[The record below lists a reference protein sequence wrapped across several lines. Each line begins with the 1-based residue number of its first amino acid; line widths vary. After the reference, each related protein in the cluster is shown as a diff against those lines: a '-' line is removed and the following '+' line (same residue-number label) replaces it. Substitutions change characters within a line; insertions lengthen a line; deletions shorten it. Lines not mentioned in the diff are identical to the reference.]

1 MKETLDFI
9 VIGAQKAGTTS
20 VFEYIRRHPQL
31 SLPVT
36 KEAPFFSSE
45 AARGRGWEDYIRKG
59 FALADPACKWGTV
72 TPQYMVGGVLDREA
86 ADGPCDERTVPARI
100 HELAPSVRLIAIL
113 RDPVERARSHH
124 RMAYMEG
131 LEKRTFDEAVDQLLL
146 PEALEDA
153 RRWPRETTGYVAWGE
168 YGRLLSGYLDIFPR
182 EQLLVLFTEDLEREP
197 ELLLRRIFEFLD
209 VQDDFRPDNLGMRY
223 RAGGTKRRL
232 PLLGTYSFF
241 SPLALQRALTR
252 SSMARGLWHALPEPG
267 RRRIDAAFG
276 RLVYH
281 LDLWNRWGGAS
292 EPGGSAESATGAT
305 VERLRDHF
313 ALDGARLATRLSISP
328 PWLPAAGAAP

>member
-20 VFEYIRRHPQL
+20 LFEYIRRHPQL

-45 AARGRGWEDYIRKG
+45 AARSRGWQDYLRKG
-59 FALADPACKWGTV
+59 FSLADPACKWGTV
-72 TPQYMVGGVLDREA
+72 TPQYMVGGVLDREE
-86 ADGPCDERTVPARI
+86 PCDERTVPSRI

-131 LEKRTFDEAVDQLLL
+131 LEKRTFDEAVDELLL
-146 PEALEDA
+146 PDALAEA
-153 RRWPRETTGYVAWGE
+153 RRRPEETTGYVAWGE
-168 YGRLLSGYLDIFPR
+168 YGRILSGYLDVFPR
-182 EQLLVLFTEDLEREP
+182 EQLLVLFTDDLEREP
-197 ELLLRRIFEFLD
+197 ELLLRKMFEFLN

-232 PLLGTYSFF
+232 SLLGTYSFL

-252 SSMARGLWHALPEPG
+252 SSTAKGLWHALPESR
-267 RRRIDAAFG
+267 RRRIDAGFG

-281 LDLWNRWGGAS
+281 LDLWNRRGGVQ
-292 EPGGSAESATGAT
+292 EPEMPADSTTDAT

-313 ALDGARLATRLSISP
+313 ALDGATLATRLSVSP
-328 PWLPAAGAAP
+328 PWLPFAGVAT